1 MPSFRTMSA
10 HRPFSLPPP
19 KLAPWTLVERRRVQ
33 TYRVFGVDELELRD
47 GHGRRRDGLYTMACR
62 DWVNVVALT
71 DEDELVLAWQWRFG
85 SASFCLE
92 TVGGIVD
99 EGESPAD
106 AAARELREET
116 GYEAAAFELLGA
128 PFANPALHGNRMHV
142 FLATGARKVHD
153 THFDEHEDIEVALIP
168 AEHTAR
174 LLDEGHVDHAL
185 CHVGLGAL
193 LRRRT

>member
-1 MPSFRTMSA
+1 MPA
-10 HRPFSLPPP
+10 DRPFALTPP

-33 TYRVFGVDELELRD
+33 TYRVFGVDQLALRD
-47 GHGRRRDGLYTMACR
+47 GQGRPREGLYTMACR

-71 DEDELVLAWQWRFG
+71 EDDELVLVWQLRFG

-99 EGESPAD
+99 EGESPMA

-116 GYEAAAFELLGA
+116 GYEAATIEPLVA

-142 FLATGARKVHD
+142 FLATGARKVHA
-153 THFDEHEDIEVALIP
+153 TSFDEHEEIEVALVP

-193 LRRRT
+193 LRRRG